1 MTPQDE
7 DRLFAEA
14 NEGIGRRQRMMAVS
28 RAFVDA
34 MMSTMVEERD
44 EPDAP
49 WNRRP
54 WVGWLAWL
62 AFLAV
67 GIAIGRLT

>member
-1 MTPQDE
+1 LTPQDE
-7 DRLFAEA
+7 ARLFAQA
-14 NEGIGRRQRMMAVS
+14 DEGITRRAKMMAVS

-34 MMSTMVEERD
+34 MMSATVEEHD

-54 WVGWLAWL
+54 WVGWLAWAGVL
-62 AFLAV
+62 IV